1 MARKLR
7 DQSEGMRHIRCRGNR
22 KQPIFVDDFDR
33 ERFMVLLGKV
43 SRKLG
48 WRCVAY
54 CLMTNHV
61 HLVMNVPAFTISRGM
76 QLLNGQYAQAF
87 NRRHGYVGHLF
98 QGRFKESRVDDE
110 AYSLQVG
117 RYVVLNPVRAGMVE
131 EAVDWK
137 WSSHRAM
144 LGKVAPPPFLDV
156 EWTLGQFARKLDQA
170 REEYA
175 EFVAAGKRAIEEARL
190 EEARLKESRLE
201 ETRLEETRLKRRG
214 QAPGHGPSGHGRYD

>member
-1 MARKLR
+1 
-7 DQSEGMRHIRCRGNR
+7 MRHIWCRGNR

-48 WRCVAY
+48 WRCVSY
-54 CLMTNHV
+54 CLMDNHV
-61 HLVMNVPAFTISRGM
+61 HLVIDMPALTVSRGM

-98 QGRFKESRVDDE
+98 QGRFSASRVDDD
-110 AYSLQVG
+110 AYSMEVG
-117 RYVVLNPVRAGMVE
+117 RYVVLNPVRAGMVV

-156 EWTLGQFARKLDQA
+156 NWTLGQFARKIDQA
-170 REEYA
+170 REAYA
-175 EFVAAGKRAIEEARL
+175 AFISAAERAAQ
-190 EEARLKESRLE
+190 
-201 ETRLEETRLKRRG
+201 ETRPKRRG
-214 QAPGHGPSGHGRYD
+214 QAPGHGPPGRAPYD

>member
-1 MARKLR
+1 
-7 DQSEGMRHIRCRGNR
+7 MRHIWCRGNR

-33 ERFMVLLGKV
+33 ERFLVLLAKV
-43 SRKLG
+43 SKKLG

-54 CLMTNHV
+54 CLMGNHV
-61 HLVMNVPAFTISRGM
+61 HLVVDVPAFTISRGM

-98 QGRFKESRVDDE
+98 QGRFSASRVDDD

-117 RYVVLNPVRAGMVE
+117 RYVVLNPVRAGMVGD
-131 EAVDWK
+131 AVEWS

-156 EWTLGQFARKLDQA
+156 QWTLGQFARKIDLAREAYTDFISVGQRALEQA
-170 REEYA
+170 RP
-175 EFVAAGKRAIEEARL
+175 KD
-190 EEARLKESRLE
+190 
-201 ETRLEETRLKRRG
+201 RG
-214 QAPGHGPSGHGRYD
+214 QAPGHGPPGPAPYD

>member
-1 MARKLR
+1 VARKLR
-7 DQSEGMRHIRCRGNR
+7 DQSEGMRHIWCRGNR

-54 CLMTNHV
+54 CLMGNHV
-61 HLVMNVPAFTISRGM
+61 HLVIDVPAFTISRGM

-98 QGRFKESRVDDE
+98 QGRFKASRVDDE
-110 AYSLQVG
+110 GYSLQVG

-170 REEYA
+170 REEYIA
-175 EFVAAGKRAIEEARL
+175 FVAAGKRALEQARL
-190 EEARLKESRLE
+190 EQARLEG
-201 ETRLEETRLKRRG
+201 RG
-214 QAPGHGPSGHGRYD
+214 QAPGHAPPGHGRYD

>member
-1 MARKLR
+1 VARKLR

-54 CLMTNHV
+54 CLMGNHV
-61 HLVMNVPAFTISRGM
+61 HLLMDVPAFTISRGM

-98 QGRFKESRVDDE
+98 QGRFKASRVDDE

-156 EWTLGQFARKLDQA
+156 EWALGQFARKLEQA

-175 EFVAAGKRAIEEARL
+175 DFIAVGKRWLEQTRLEEAWLKETRL
-190 EEARLKESRLE
+190 EEARLK
-201 ETRLEETRLKRRG
+201 KRG
-214 QAPGHGPSGHGRYD
+214 QTPGHGPPGHGRYD

>member
-1 MARKLR
+1 VRKLR
-7 DQSEGMRHIRCRGNR
+7 DQTEGLRHIRCRGNR
-22 KQPIFVDDFDR
+22 KQPIFADDFDR
-33 ERFMVLLGKV
+33 ERFMVLFAKV

-54 CLMTNHV
+54 CLMGNHV
-61 HLVMNVPAFTISRGM
+61 HLVVHVPPFTVSRGM

-87 NRRHGYVGHLF
+87 NRRHGYVGHLLEGCF
-98 QGRFKESRVDDE
+98 RASRVDDD
-110 AYSLQVG
+110 AYSLQVN
-117 RYVVLNPVRAGMVE
+117 RHVVLNPVRAGMVE

-156 EWTLGQFARKLDQA
+156 EWTLGQFSRKLERA

-175 EFVAAGKRAIEEARL
+175 KFVEEGEQA
-190 EEARLKESRLE
+190 LKQA
-201 ETRLEETRLKRRG
+201 RLKRRG
-214 QAPGHGPSGHGRYD
+214 QAPGHESPGHGRYG

>member
-1 MARKLR
+1 VARKLR
-7 DQSEGMRHIRCRGNR
+7 DQSEGMRHIWCRGNR

-33 ERFMVLLGKV
+33 ERFMVLIGKV

-48 WRCVAY
+48 WRCIAY

-61 HLVMNVPAFTISRGM
+61 HLVFDVPANTISRGM

-87 NRRHGYVGHLF
+87 NRRYGYVGHLF
-98 QGRFKESRVDDE
+98 QGRFKASRVDDE

-131 EAVDWK
+131 EAVDWT

-144 LGKVAPPPFLDV
+144 LGKVTPPPFLDV
-156 EWTLGQFARKLDQA
+156 EWTLGQFARKIDRA

-175 EFVAAGKRAIEEARL
+175 DFIAAGERALKEARL
-190 EEARLKESRLE
+190 EEARLK
-201 ETRLEETRLKRRG
+201 RRG
-214 QAPGHGPSGHGRYD
+214 QTPGHGPPGRGRYD

>member
-1 MARKLR
+1 
-7 DQSEGMRHIRCRGNR
+7 MRHIWCRGNR

-33 ERFMVLLGKV
+33 ERFLVLLAKV
-43 SRKLG
+43 SKKLG

-54 CLMTNHV
+54 CLMGNHV
-61 HLVMNVPAFTISRGM
+61 HLVIDVPAFTISRGM

-98 QGRFKESRVDDE
+98 QGRFSASRVDDE

-117 RYVVLNPVRAGMVE
+117 RYVVLNPVRAGMVGD
-131 EAVDWK
+131 AVEWS

-156 EWTLGQFARKLDQA
+156 QWTLGQFARKIDLA
-170 REEYA
+170 REAYTD
-175 EFVAAGKRAIEEARL
+175 FVSAGQRALEHARP
-190 EEARLKESRLE
+190 KD
-201 ETRLEETRLKRRG
+201 RG
-214 QAPGHGPSGHGRYD
+214 QAPGHGPPGPAPYD

>member
-1 MARKLR
+1 VARKLR
-7 DQSEGMRHIRCRGNR
+7 DQTEGLRHIRCRGNR

-33 ERFMVLLGKV
+33 ERFMVLFAKV

-54 CLMTNHV
+54 CLMGNHV
-61 HLVMNVPAFTISRGM
+61 HLVVHVPPFTVSRGM
-76 QLLNGQYAQAF
+76 QLLNGRYAQAF

-98 QGRFKESRVDDE
+98 EGRFRAARVDDD
-110 AYSLQVG
+110 AYSLQVN

-156 EWTLGQFARKLDQA
+156 EWTLGQFDRKLERA

-175 EFVAAGKRAIEEARL
+175 KFVEEGERA
-190 EEARLKESRLE
+190 LKQA
-201 ETRLEETRLKRRG
+201 RLKRRG
-214 QAPGHGPSGHGRYD
+214 QAPGHEPPGHGRYG

>member
-1 MARKLR
+1 MVARKLR
-7 DQSEGMRHIRCRGNR
+7 DQTEGLRHIRCRGNR

-33 ERFMVLLGKV
+33 ERFMVLFAKV

-54 CLMTNHV
+54 CLMGNHV
-61 HLVMNVPAFTISRGM
+61 HLVVHVPAFTISRGM

-98 QGRFKESRVDDE
+98 EGRFRASRVDDD
-110 AYSLQVG
+110 AYSLQVD

-131 EAVDWK
+131 EAVDWQ

-156 EWTLGQFARKLDQA
+156 EWTLGQFARKLDLAREAYIDFIAAGQKALEQA
-170 REEYA
+170 RP
-175 EFVAAGKRAIEEARL
+175 KN
-190 EEARLKESRLE
+190 
-201 ETRLEETRLKRRG
+201 RG
-214 QAPGHGPSGHGRYD
+214 QAPGHAPPGRAPYD

>member
-1 MARKLR
+1 VARKLR
-7 DQSEGMRHIRCRGNR
+7 DQTEGLRHIRCRGNR

-33 ERFMVLLGKV
+33 ERFMVLFAKV

-54 CLMTNHV
+54 CLMGNHV
-61 HLVMNVPAFTISRGM
+61 HLVVHVPPFTVSPGM

-98 QGRFKESRVDDE
+98 EGRFRAARVDGD
-110 AYSLQVG
+110 AYSLQVN

-156 EWTLGQFARKLDQA
+156 EWTLGQFNRKLERA

-175 EFVAAGKRAIEEARL
+175 KFVEEGERA
-190 EEARLKESRLE
+190 LKQA
-201 ETRLEETRLKRRG
+201 RLKRRG
-214 QAPGHGPSGHGRYD
+214 QAPGHEPPGHGRYD

>member
-1 MARKLR
+1 VARKLR
-7 DQSEGMRHIRCRGNR
+7 DQSEGIRHIRCRGNR

-54 CLMTNHV
+54 CLMGNHV
-61 HLVMNVPAFTISRGM
+61 HLVIDVPALTISRGM

-98 QGRFKESRVDDE
+98 QGRFKESLVDDE

-156 EWTLGQFARKLDQA
+156 EWTLGQFARKLEQA
-170 REEYA
+170 RAEYA
-175 EFVAAGKRAIEEARL
+175 DFVAAGKRALEEARL
-190 EEARLKESRLE
+190 E
-201 ETRLEETRLKRRG
+201 RRG
-214 QAPGHGPSGHGRYD
+214 QAPGHEPPGHGRYD

>member
-1 MARKLR
+1 
-7 DQSEGMRHIRCRGNR
+7 MRHIWCRGNR

-33 ERFMVLLGKV
+33 ERFLVLLAKV
-43 SRKLG
+43 SKKLG

-54 CLMTNHV
+54 CLMGNHV
-61 HLVMNVPAFTISRGM
+61 HLVIDVPALTISRGM

-98 QGRFKESRVDDE
+98 QGRFSASRVDDE

-117 RYVVLNPVRAGMVE
+117 RYVVLNPVRAGMVGD
-131 EAVDWK
+131 AVEWS

-156 EWTLGQFARKLDQA
+156 QWTLGRFARKIDLAREAYTDFISAGQRALEQA
-170 REEYA
+170 RP
-175 EFVAAGKRAIEEARL
+175 KD
-190 EEARLKESRLE
+190 
-201 ETRLEETRLKRRG
+201 RG
-214 QAPGHGPSGHGRYD
+214 QTPGSWAAWPCPVRLGAVFAGLAEAVRAREAGGEQADEQ

>member
-1 MARKLR
+1 VARKLR
-7 DQSEGMRHIRCRGNR
+7 DQSEGVRHIRCRGNR
-22 KQPIFVDDFDR
+22 KQPIFVDDYDR
-33 ERFMVLLGKV
+33 ERFMVLLAKV
-43 SRKLG
+43 ARTFG
-48 WRCVAY
+48 WRVISY

-61 HLVMNVPAFTISRGM
+61 HVVVYVPDFTVSRGM

-87 NRRHGYVGHLF
+87 NRRHDYVGHLF
-98 QGRFKESRVDDE
+98 EGRFRASRVDDE

-156 EWTLGQFARKLDQA
+156 EWALGQFARKLEQA

-175 EFVAAGKRAIEEARL
+175 AFIAAGERAIKQARL
-190 EEARLKESRLE
+190 EN
-201 ETRLEETRLKRRG
+201 RG
-214 QAPGHGPSGHGRYD
+214 QAPGQVPRGPGRYD

>member
-1 MARKLR
+1 MARKRR
-7 DQSEGMRHIRCRGNR
+7 DQSEGMRHIWCRGNR

-33 ERFMVLLGKV
+33 ERFLVLLAKV
-43 SRKLG
+43 CRKLG

-54 CLMTNHV
+54 CLMGNHV
-61 HLVMNVPAFTISRGM
+61 HLVIDVPAFTISRGM

-98 QGRFKESRVDDE
+98 QGRFSASRVDDD

-131 EAVDWK
+131 EPVEWQ
-137 WSSHRAM
+137 WSSHGAM

-156 EWTLGQFARKLDQA
+156 EWALGQFARKLDVARQA
-170 REEYA
+170 YTD
-175 EFVAAGKRAIEEARL
+175 FISAGRRAL
-190 EEARLKESRLE
+190 EEARPQI
-201 ETRLEETRLKRRG
+201 RG
-214 QAPGHGPSGHGRYD
+214 QAPGHGPPGHDRYD